1 MDFDEELELFFF
13 CVTSTHKS
21 LLKVLVTLTRAH
33 AMRKESSRTGCV
45 FSSSSILAEEM
56 LFYSCD
62 VGVDVGNYM
71 RKYIQFDS

>member
-33 AMRKESSRTGCV
+33 AMREESSRTGCV
-45 FSSSSILAEEM
+45 YFFIINSRRKNA
-56 LFYSCD
+56 D